1 MALSRDRAR
10 VIIGHHL
17 NEGLTMNTKDVARA
31 LSEIALLRE
40 LRGESAFKVRAY
52 TNAARTIES
61 LDEDLDELVEQNRVV
76 KLRGIGKSIAQKIT
90 ELVTTGQLP
99 YLQDLRD
106 QTPGDLPEWIRIPSL
121 GPKKIK
127 AIHENLG
134 ISLMDEL
141 AEACKQGKLSPL
153 DGFGQKTEEKILKGI
168 EQVRRHSGRF
178 LQSVVR
184 PEADRLLTLVQE
196 QPQVIRAEVCG
207 SVRRGCETSKDVDI
221 LASTTGQVEQLM
233 DVFTGDERVAD
244 VIARGPTKCSV
255 QLQSGLNVDLRVVGD
270 DSYPFALQYFTGSKD
285 HNVALRQRTQQLG
298 CKLNE
303 YALVHV
309 EEETEV
315 PCEDEAGIYEALG
328 LRWIPPEMRENSGE
342 IQAALEGELPA
353 LVELSDLQGAVHCHT
368 TYSDGVNTV
377 EQMARGAMARGLS
390 YIVISDH
397 SRSAA
402 YARGIDVDQIRQQQE
417 EIDRVNE
424 QLGDRFRV
432 LKGIES
438 DILADGSLDYPDDV
452 LATFDV
458 VIAAVHS
465 RFNLP
470 EKEQTERVL
479 RAVAHPEVDILAHP
493 TGRLLLSREP
503 YPIKLRQVLDA
514 AAEHGVAVEI
524 NAQPDRLDLDWQGL
538 RFGLGRQLK
547 TVIAVDAHSVPQ
559 LDLAIHGVRMA
570 RKGWCTRDDVLNC
583 WSAQEMLDWFAR

>member
-1 MALSRDRAR
+1 
-10 VIIGHHL
+10 
-17 NEGLTMNTKDVARA
+17 MNAKTVARA
-31 LSEIALLRE
+31 LHEIALLRE

-52 TNAARTIES
+52 SNAARTIES

-76 KLRGIGKSIAQKIT
+76 KLKGIGKSIAQKIT
-90 ELVTTGQLP
+90 ELVTTGKLP
-99 YLQDLRD
+99 YLQELREK
-106 QTPGDLPEWIRIPSL
+106 TPGDLPEWIRIPSL

-127 AIHENLG
+127 AIHDKLG

-141 AEACKQGKLSPL
+141 AEACRAGQLSPL
-153 DGFGQKTEEKILKGI
+153 DGFGARTEEKILKGI

-178 LQSVVR
+178 LQSLVR
-184 PEADRLLTLVQE
+184 PEADRLLSLVRT

-221 LASTTGQVEQLM
+221 LASTTGLVEQLM
-233 DVFTGDERVAD
+233 DIFTGDQEVAD

-255 QLQSGLNVDLRVVGD
+255 QLQSGLNVDLRVVSD

-298 CKLNE
+298 YKLNE
-303 YALVHV
+303 YALVQV
-309 EEETEV
+309 EQQTETAAV
-315 PCEDEAGIYEALG
+315 SCEDEAQIYQALG

-342 IQAALEGELPA
+342 LEAALAGELPR

-377 EQMARGAMARGLS
+377 EQMARGAMALGLS

-402 YARGIDVDQIRQQQE
+402 YARGLSIDQIKQQQE
-417 EIDRVNE
+417 EIDQVNTK
-424 QLGDRFRV
+424 LGDSFRV

-452 LATFDV
+452 LATFDL

-465 RFNLP
+465 RFGLS
-470 EKEQTERVL
+470 EQEQTERVL

-503 YPIKLRQVLDA
+503 YAIKLRQVLA
-514 AAEHGVAVEI
+514 AAVEHNVAVEV
-524 NAQPDRLDLDWQGL
+524 NAQPERLDLDWQGL
-538 RFGLGRQLK
+538 RFGLGRQMK
-547 TVIAVDAHSVPQ
+547 TVIAVDAHSVGQ
-559 LDLAIHGVRMA
+559 LELAVHGVRTA
-570 RKGWCTRDDVLNC
+570 RKGWCTRDDVVNC
-583 WSAQEMLDWFAR
+583 WTARQMLDHFAH

>member
-1 MALSRDRAR
+1 MNAKTVATALA
-10 VIIGHHL
+10 
-17 NEGLTMNTKDVARA
+17 
-31 LSEIALLRE
+31 EIALLRE
-40 LRGESAFKVRAY
+40 LQGESAFKVRAY

-61 LDEDLDELVEQNRVV
+61 LDEDLDELVEQQKVV
-76 KLRGIGKSIAQKIT
+76 KLKGIGKSIAQKIS
-90 ELVTTGQLP
+90 ELVTTGKLP
-99 YLQDLRD
+99 YLQELRD
-106 QTPGDLPEWIRIPSL
+106 KTPGDLADWIRIPSL

-127 AIHENLG
+127 AIHDNLG
-134 ISLMDEL
+134 ISLMDDL
-141 AEACKQGKLSPL
+141 AEACRQGKLSPL
-153 DGFGQKTEEKILKGI
+153 DGFGARTEEKILKGI
-168 EQVRRHSGRF
+168 EQVGRHFGRF

-184 PEADRLLTLVQE
+184 PEADRLLTLVQN

-221 LASTTGQVEQLM
+221 LASTTGQVTELM

-255 QLQSGLNVDLRVVGD
+255 QLHSGLNVDLRVVSD

-285 HNVALRQRTQQLG
+285 HNVALRQRTLQLG
-298 CKLNE
+298 YKLNE
-303 YALVHV
+303 YALVRV
-309 EEETEV
+309 EQQTETAAV
-315 PCEDEAGIYEALG
+315 SCVDEAGIYAALG
-328 LRWIPPEMRENSGE
+328 LKWIPPELRENSGE
-342 IQAALEGELPA
+342 LEAALDGELPA

-368 TYSDGVNTV
+368 TFSDGINTV
-377 EQMARGAMARGLS
+377 EQMARGAMALGLS

-402 YARGIDVDQIRQQQE
+402 YAGGLGIEQIQQQQQE
-417 EIDRVNE
+417 IDQLNA
-424 QLGDRFRV
+424 QLGDDFCI

-438 DILADGSLDYPDDV
+438 DILPDGSLDYPDDV

-465 RFNLP
+465 RFNLS
-470 EKEQTERVL
+470 EEEQTERVL

-524 NAQPDRLDLDWQGL
+524 NAQPERLDLDWQGL
-538 RFGLGRQLK
+538 RFGLSRQMK
-547 TVIAVDAHSVPQ
+547 AVIAVDAHSVQQ
-559 LDLAIHGVRMA
+559 LGLATHGVRMA
-570 RKGWCTRDDVLNC
+570 RKGWCTRADVLNC
-583 WSAQEMLDWFAR
+583 WTAREMLDYFAGR